1 MNTKHYLLIAFVL
14 LFFLAACGGSSP
26 NTAASFKT
34 GYKGVVVTPIKNAPP
49 PEIYSGSNIKVG
61 IRLENLG
68 AYKATNGKIQISG
81 FDKTYLS
88 FFKTEET
95 LETMEG
101 RSAVNYIGSLDFK
114 EFEGKVSLPEGIK
127 EHLERFNIVTSYD
140 YITELNYDA
149 CINPDMYGL
158 TAGKDACK
166 IKDTASFSGQGSP
179 LAIEKVDEIIFP
191 GNKPRVEF
199 RLHLKNKDKG
209 KITGLVIEEGR
220 LGNQMILCSPME
232 LDLEKGEDLVVCQA
246 PLQNQDVYTTTLF
259 VKAAFSYETT
269 NWIEL
274 NIIGQKPFY
283 K

>member
-1 MNTKHYLLIAFVL
+1 MNTKHCLIIVIIL
-14 LFFLAACGGSSP
+14 LFFLTACGSSP
-26 NTAASFKT
+26 NTTANFKT

-49 PEIYSGSNIKVG
+49 KEIYSGSDIKLG

-68 AYKATNGKIQISG
+68 AYEATNGKIQLSG
-81 FDKTYLS
+81 FDKAYLS

-114 EFEGKVSLPEGIK
+114 EF
-127 EHLERFNIVTSYD
+127 
-140 YITELNYDA
+140 
-149 CINPDMYGL
+149 
-158 TAGKDACK
+158 AGKDACK

>member
-1 MNTKHYLLIAFVL
+1 MNTKHCLIIVIIL
-14 LFFLAACGGSSP
+14 LFFLTACGSSP
-26 NTAASFKT
+26 NTTANFKT

-49 PEIYSGSNIKVG
+49 KEIYSGSDIKLG

-68 AYKATNGKIQISG
+68 AYEATNGKIQLSG
-81 FDKTYLS
+81 FDKAYLS